1 MKQKSNLPI
10 SPGRP
15 REEGPCSPSGRSKVI
30 ITPDVYRLLIDVLA
44 PVHVTHK
51 SDHADLIKNV
61 VLEEIRG
68 KINAIY
74 SSSGYRS

>member
-1 MKQKSNLPI
+1 MRAKSNLPI

-15 REEGPCSPSGRSKVI
+15 REEMLASLSGTSKVI
-30 ITPDVYRLLIDVLA
+30 ITPDVYKLLMDVLA
-44 PVHVTHK
+44 PMSVTHR

-61 VLEEIRG
+61 VLQELRE

-74 SSSGYRS
+74 RSSGYRS